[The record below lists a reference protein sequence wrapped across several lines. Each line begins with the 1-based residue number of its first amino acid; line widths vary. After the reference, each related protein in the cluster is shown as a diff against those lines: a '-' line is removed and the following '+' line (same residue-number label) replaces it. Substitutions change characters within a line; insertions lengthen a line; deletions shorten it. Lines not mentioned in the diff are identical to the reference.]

1 MHRLCPTVSYV
12 VLYGNRPYR
21 LTITLIQALPLA
33 TFRLLM
39 VAERSAKAL
48 GSSGQPALHADWP
61 SHGHFLCQFVLHRTN
76 QMGHMSV
83 TSPVHAPDF
92 MARTRIAGPH
102 SGSSEY
108 VLLGSLIGD
117 ITRRVLSGSGIS
129 ACARPARG
137 VSRRGRQRLYQNMPR
152 TKRQLSVF

>member
-1 MHRLCPTVSYV
+1 MHRLCPILSYV

-61 SHGHFLCQFVLHRTN
+61 SNGHFLCQFVLHRTN

-83 TSPVHAPDF
+83 TSPVRTAPTYEVPRAPDF

-108 VLLGSLIGD
+108 VLLGFGQPYWRYYTVMDSVRISRFDGD
-117 ITRRVLSGSGIS
+117 I
-129 ACARPARG
+129 
-137 VSRRGRQRLYQNMPR
+137 
-152 TKRQLSVF
+152 